1 MNNTKSKFRK
11 LQLFAD
17 GGEGASTGAETGAT
31 EVVAAPQTGEKELP
45 ITYLD
50 ETDNNV
56 PAAEEQ
62 QTANEEPDLDA
73 EFDFLIKKGGKYA
86 EVYEK
91 KFRNALNGRVKE
103 NKAQAETLE
112 KSQKVLEKLAQ
123 VYGVDATDYEGIE
136 KAIDADDNF
145 YSQAALDAGM
155 SVEAYKELVQAR
167 AENAVF
173 KKAKEEQVQRE
184 RAAEIYRQWTADSEK
199 VKQVY
204 PNFDLEEEI
213 KNPVF
218 SGLLRNGFPVQN
230 AYEAA
235 HVQELIPQAMQ
246 AAVQTASRK
255 IANKV
260 AANRA
265 RPSENAGSSNSTA
278 TVKRDVD
285 SLSYE
290 EMDEINELSKRR
302 RITLG

>member
-1 MNNTKSKFRK
+1 MNKTLSKFRK

-31 EVVAAPQTGEKELP
+31 EVAAAPQTGEKKLP

-50 ETDNNV
+50 DTDNDV

-73 EFDFLIKKGGKYA
+73 EFDSLIKKGGKYA

-91 KFRNALNGRVKE
+91 KFRNALNGRMKE

-123 VYGVDATDYEGIE
+123 VYGVDASDYEGIE

-145 YSQAALDAGM
+145 YSQAALEAGM

-167 AENAVF
+167 AENAVY
-173 KKAKEEQVQRE
+173 KKAREEQVQRE
-184 RAAEIYRQWTADSEK
+184 RADETYRQWIADSEK
-199 VKQVY
+199 VKEIY
-204 PNFDLEEEI
+204 PGFDLEQEI

-218 SGLLRNGFPVQN
+218 AGLLRNGFPLQN

-235 HVQELIPQAMQ
+235 HVQELIPQAMH
-246 AAVQTASRK
+246 AAVKTASRK
-255 IANKV
+255 IANNV

-265 RPSENAGSSNSTA
+265 RPTENAGSSNSTA

-285 SLSYE
+285 SLTYE
-290 EMDEINELSKRR
+290 EMDEIYELSKKG
-302 RITLG
+302 RITLA